1 MSETRFGTGW
11 IIKAPYVQNSQG
23 FRLRHVPDIDSF
35 QQQFFR
41 LTKGATSASFPK
53 ANVPYATVFEY
64 LIVQP
69 KFDKAES
76 KIILYNGK
84 AQYIV
89 STSGKGLLGK
99 VSAQELFDAAENA
112 WNHLKHSTRGAFLH
126 DGLSRVDFFA
136 DSNGSLVVNEFE
148 NLDATYT
155 KLGSNSESTTRAF
168 LRLYYSNKIA
178 QLIQSIN

>member
-1 MSETRFGTGW
+1 MDEVSLNAVFESVERFKSETRFGNGW
-11 IIKAPYVQNSQG
+11 IMKAPYVQNSQG
-23 FRLRHVPDIDSF
+23 FRLRH
-35 QQQFFR
+35 
-41 LTKGATSASFPK
+41 

-99 VSAQELFDAAENA
+99 FSAQ
-112 WNHLKHSTRGAFLH
+112 
-126 DGLSRVDFFA
+126 
-136 DSNGSLVVNEFE
+136 
-148 NLDATYT
+148 
-155 KLGSNSESTTRAF
+155 KLLMPQKTHG
-168 LRLYYSNKIA
+168 I
-178 QLIQSIN
+178 I